1 MDKQNIWST
10 EEKKNEDGK
19 GGKHLEKENMW
30 SSEEKKKGEGKDL
43 ENENV
48 WSTEEKKNGEGKGGK
63 YLVLRGGK
71 IWTQKRSKIFGEGKY
86 L

>member
-1 MDKQNIWST
+1 MFGYRKYLVHGG
-10 EEKKNEDGK
+10 EKERRRK
-19 GGKHLEKENMW
+19 GEKHLEKGNIW
-30 SSEEKKKGEGKDL
+30 SA
-43 ENENV
+43 
-48 WSTEEKKNGEGKGGK
+48 EEKKNGEGKGGK